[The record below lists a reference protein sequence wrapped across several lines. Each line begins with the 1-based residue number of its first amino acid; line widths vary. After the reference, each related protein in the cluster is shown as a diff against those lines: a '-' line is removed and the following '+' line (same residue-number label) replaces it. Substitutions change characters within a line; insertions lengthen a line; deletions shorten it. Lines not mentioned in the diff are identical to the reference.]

1 MIAVLFYLA
10 WVIAI
15 VLVAVGIYAML
26 DPYGLAHRY
35 GVTAHTPDAAAFVR
49 ATGIR
54 DAALGVVLG
63 ATAYVRFVPLLVVL
77 AVAGIAVSIADL
89 WIVSRHRQTKRHH
102 AAHAI
107 HASGIVAFLLV
118 LAMALFAIGR

>member
-1 MIAVLFYLA
+1 MITVLFYLA

-26 DPYGLAHRY
+26 APHPLARRY

-54 DAALGVVLG
+54 DVALGVVLG
-63 ATAYVRFVPLLVVL
+63 ATAYVRFLPLLVVL
-77 AVAGIAVSIADL
+77 AVAGIAVSIVDFL
-89 WIVSRHRQTKRHH
+89 IVLHHHETKRHH

-107 HASGIVAFLLV
+107 HASGIVAFVLV

>member
-1 MIAVLFYLA
+1 MITVLFYLA

-15 VLVAVGIYAML
+15 VLVAVGIYAL
-26 DPYGLAHRY
+26 WAPHPLARRY

-54 DAALGVVLG
+54 DIALGVVLG
-63 ATAYVRFVPLLVVL
+63 ATAYVRYLPLLVVL
-77 AVAGIAVSIADL
+77 AAAGIAVSIADFFIAL
-89 WIVSRHRQTKRHH
+89 RHHETKKHH

-107 HASGIVAFLLV
+107 HASGIVAFVLI

>member
-1 MIAVLFYLA
+1 MITVLFYLA

-15 VLVAVGIYAML
+15 VLVAVGVYAI
-26 DPYGLAHRY
+26 LAPHPLARRY

-54 DAALGVVLG
+54 DIALGVVLG

-77 AVAGIAVSIADL
+77 AVAGIAVSIADFL
-89 WIVSRHRQTKRHH
+89 IVLRHH
-102 AAHAI
+102 ETNKHRAAHAI
-107 HASGIVAFLLV
+107 HASGIVAFVLI